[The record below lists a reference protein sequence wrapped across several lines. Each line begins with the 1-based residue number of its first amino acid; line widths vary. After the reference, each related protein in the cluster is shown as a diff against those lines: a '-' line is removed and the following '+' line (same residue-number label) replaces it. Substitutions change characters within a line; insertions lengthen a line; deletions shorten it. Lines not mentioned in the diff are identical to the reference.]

1 MSINLAKGGRVNL
14 AKSAPGLK
22 KLKIGLG
29 WDVRVTDGCDF
40 DLDAS
45 LFMLDNND
53 KAKDEGAFIFYN
65 NSTSRCGAI
74 KHLGD
79 NQTGAG
85 EGDDE
90 SLTIDLDLIPADVE
104 KLTIA
109 VTIHDAD
116 VRKQNFGQVDNA
128 FIRIVNNESN
138 EEVIRY
144 DLTEDYSTETS
155 LIFAEL
161 YIKDGQ
167 WRFAAKGDGF
177 SGGLVKLLQVYG
189 LA

>member
-1 MSINLAKGGRVNL
+1 MAISLAKGGRVNL
-14 AKSAPGLK
+14 SKEAPGLK
-22 KLKIGLG
+22 KLKVGLG
-29 WDVRVTDGCDF
+29 WDVRVTDGTSF

-45 LFMLDNND
+45 LFMLGSDD

-65 NSTSRCGAI
+65 NSVSSCGSI

-79 NQTGAG
+79 NQTGEG
-85 EGDDE
+85 DGDDE
-90 SLTIDLDLIPADVE
+90 SLTIDLDMIPAEIE
-104 KLTIA
+104 KLIIA

-116 VRKQNFGQVDNA
+116 TRNQNYGQVDNA
-128 FIRIVNNESN
+128 FIRIVNDESN
-138 EEVIRY
+138 VEVVRY

-161 YIKDGQ
+161 YKKDAQ

-177 SGGLVKLLQVYG
+177 SGGLAKLLEVYG